1 MEHRRIPMK
10 AFPVKGAQSVSR
22 TLQVLRAIAGQLGRG
37 VSLAYITQQTELTKP
52 TAHRLLQA
60 LMAEGMVERSEEEGY
75 FLGPECYALGVIA
88 DQRYGL
94 SRIASMPV
102 KRIAQECGDSA
113 FFSLRSEWH
122 SICLIREDGNY
133 PIKTHVLQ
141 PGTRLPMGV
150 GGGGIAMLAALDDD
164 EVERCLDANAEE
176 CATHFPHDQRTD
188 LLPRIAECRALGY
201 GINRGSVVAG
211 SWGVGAVVR
220 DEAGRVIG
228 SLSIAAIDSR
238 LQPDRQQKFGPLL
251 VREAKAL
258 ESTIRNARRVRG

>member
-1 MEHRRIPMK
+1 MK
-10 AFPVKGAQSVSR
+10 ASPIKGAQSVSR
-22 TLQVLRAIAGQLGRG
+22 TLQVLRAIAGRLGNG

-94 SRIASMPV
+94 SRIASTPV
-102 KRIAQECGDSA
+102 KRIAEECGDSA
-113 FFSLRSEWH
+113 FFALRSEWH

-141 PGTRLPMGV
+141 PGTRLPLGV
-150 GGGGIAMLAALDDD
+150 GGGGIAMLAAMDD
-164 EVERCLDANAEE
+164 EEVEQCLTMNAEE
-176 CATHFPHDQRTD
+176 CAAHFPQDQRAD
-188 LLPRIAECRALGY
+188 HLPRIAECRALGY

-211 SWGVGAVVR
+211 SWGIGAAVR
-220 DEAGRVIG
+220 DATGRVLG
-228 SLSIAAIDSR
+228 ALSIAAIESR
-238 LQPDRQQKFGPLL
+238 LQPDRQRTLGPRL
-251 VREAKAL
+251 VQEARAL
-258 ESTIRNARRVRG
+258 ETKIQQAQTTRR